1 MVQLN
6 RFEAVEIAI
15 PSGSTNSRFYFPDLP
30 NLRNA
35 LVQGIQLYTTN
46 TLSATPNTGSNMVAL
61 ADLQKSFITLY
72 SGDLQLI
79 YNMPILALNNIVNA
93 SVNPYSFEMPN
104 INNMVISW
112 VKSYISLPT
121 APTTTG
127 VAYAFGVYYKF

>member
-46 TLSATPNTGSNMVAL
+46 TLSATPNTGSTMVAL

>member
-1 MVQLN
+1 MQLN

-15 PSGSTNSRFYFPDLP
+15 PSGSTNSRYYFPDLP

-35 LVQGIQLYTTN
+35 LVQGLQVYTTD
-46 TLSATPNTGSNMVAL
+46 TLSATPNTGSTMVAL
-61 ADLQKSFITLY
+61 ADLKKSFITLY

-79 YNMPILALNNIVNA
+79 YNMPLLALNNIANNA
-93 SVNPYSFEMPN
+93 TNPYSFELPN

-112 VKSYISLPT
+112 VKSYVSLPT

-127 VAYAFGVYYKF
+127 CAYAFGVYYKF